1 MKAMSMDSYM
11 AMGKGA
17 KGKKKAAP
25 KKMDKKKM
33 AMMKKMGK
41 KK

>member
-1 MKAMSMDSYM
+1 MDSYM

-25 KKMDKKKM
+25 KKMDNKKKM
-33 AMMKKMGK
+33 AMIKKMGK

>member
-1 MKAMSMDSYM
+1 MDSYM

-17 KGKKKAAP
+17 KGKKKATP